1 MEAIVEFMETIGE
14 ELPLELFVFVGTF
27 IEELFTPIP
36 SFLVLV
42 PAGAAAKVQ
51 DVAVW
56 YLTVLAVISAA
67 GRLLGAIL
75 LYWLADKFEDVLLGK
90 GRNLFGYNHDD
101 IENLGTRLSGT
112 KRDWLV
118 LLLLN
123 MLPFIPP
130 VIPLAC
136 GFLKVRFVMFATT
149 TFFGNIVSA
158 ASVLAIGYA
167 GLQVASEIRQLE
179 LAGQILMG
187 IVVAG
192 VAVWLVW
199 RYLRSK
205 RKSHESK
212 GE

>member
-1 MEAIVEFMETIGE
+1 MEAIVEFIETIGE

-56 YLTVLAVISAA
+56 YLAVLAVISAA

-90 GRNLFGYNHDD
+90 GRKLFGYNHDD
-101 IENLGTRLSGT
+101 VENLGTRLSGT

-136 GFLKVRFVMFATT
+136 GFLKVRFIMFATT

-158 ASVLAIGYA
+158 ASVLAVGYA
-167 GLQVASEIRQLE
+167 GLQVATAIRQFE
-179 LAGQILMG
+179 LAGQVLMG

-192 VAVWLVW
+192 AAAWLIW
-199 RYLRSK
+199 RYAKSK
-205 RKSHESK
+205 KKPHKSQDE
-212 GE
+212 